1 MRVARRRKASAMQ
14 REAVVMEER
23 IVRMRRMERECG
35 VSMRVMKCR
44 GNEGK

>member
-23 IVRMRRMERECG
+23 IVGIARKESVVCQ
-35 VSMRVMKCR
+35 
-44 GNEGK
+44 